1 MIFQHFSA
9 ISKCCFFLEKSRKY
23 VYNYHVDV
31 FSHTW
36 TTTERKICCT
46 KDGSPFEAE
55 KTRRKRG
62 RDMTIQECYQQ
73 LGGDFAQAE
82 KRLSSEKLVERFIT
96 KFLDDGSFSELCV
109 AMDLRDHSK
118 AFRAAHTLKGVCA
131 SLSLSRLLSS
141 ASMLTDLLRT
151 GTETIP
157 AGADLVFEE
166 VMQDYALTV
175 NAIRAYLDSNHG

>member
-1 MIFQHFSA
+1 
-9 ISKCCFFLEKSRKY
+9 
-23 VYNYHVDV
+23 
-31 FSHTW
+31 
-36 TTTERKICCT
+36 
-46 KDGSPFEAE
+46 
-55 KTRRKRG
+55 
-62 RDMTIQECYQQ
+62 MTIQECYQQ

-109 AMDLRDHSK
+109 AMDRRDHSK

-141 ASMLTDLLRT
+141 VSMLTDLLRT
-151 GTETIP
+151 GTEAIP

-166 VMQDYALTV
+166 VMQNYALTV